1 MCEKILLL
9 ACDKTSSLRKEAK
22 CGFVVGYQIFDGLV
36 VTMLANPR
44 FSTRKAILIFD
55 LPNYRFIRYCLA
67 KSSEQVARN
76 SYYPL

>member
-36 VTMLANPR
+36 TTAMVNPES
-44 FSTRKAILIFD
+44 STRKAILIFD
-55 LPNYRFIRYCLA
+55 LPNYRFIRYCLSE
-67 KSSEQVARN
+67 SSG
-76 SYYPL
+76 